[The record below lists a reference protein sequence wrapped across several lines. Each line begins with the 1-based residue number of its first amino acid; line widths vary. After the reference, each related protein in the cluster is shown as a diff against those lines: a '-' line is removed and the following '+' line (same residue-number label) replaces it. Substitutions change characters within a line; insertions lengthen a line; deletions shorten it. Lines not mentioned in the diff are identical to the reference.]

1 MITTRPTGSPIARPL
16 TNFDLSVSSESVR
29 LPETAA
35 IQKYISINEIC
46 LTPVT
51 IRIKN
56 HIQMC
61 KTITIA
67 VDLTHSL
74 THIDEDSN
82 SDENLLK
89 SS

>member
-1 MITTRPTGSPIARPL
+1 MITTRPIDSPITRPL
-16 TNFDLSVSSESVR
+16 TNFDPPVSSESVR

-35 IQKYISINEIC
+35 IQKYISIDEIC

-61 KTITIA
+61 KTTTVA

-74 THIDEDSN
+74 THS
-82 SDENLLK
+82 LT
-89 SS
+89 